1 MSFFES
7 EKSVIQVSGSALTHN
22 LNLIKGKVD
31 RDCQVMPVIKSDAYG
46 HGILETARLFE
57 NMSTWGFGIYE
68 MEEAAILRRSG
79 IEATLFMLSGLLGEG
94 AEKVLEFDLTLGVV
108 SLDELEELES
118 RAQTHGKR
126 VKVHLK
132 VDTGMSRFGM
142 KPHEIYLAAKERE
155 RFSHLEFEGIYSH
168 FACADEQD
176 HAANERQ
183 LRLFKDVIHQV
194 RLSGWHPRFIHMA
207 NSAAIMFNKESHFN
221 LVRPGIAIYGA
232 LSRNG
237 EARPCSG
244 LMQAMSF
251 SSQIVHIKDLPK
263 GACISYGHTFRA
275 KGPIRAALVPVGY
288 DNGYMRKLSNS
299 AEVLVKGRRCP
310 VLGNVCMKTIV
321 VDVTKVPDCRVG
333 DEVVLMGEQGQEMVS
348 AVELAQK
355 ASTISYELLCLLGK
369 LNRRILLKG

>member
-7 EKSVIQVSGSALTHN
+7 EKSVIQVSGSALAHN

-94 AEKVLEFDLTLGVV
+94 AEKVLEFDLTPGVV
-108 SLDELEELES
+108 SLDELNELETKA
-118 RAQTHGKR
+118 RIHGKR

-142 KPHEIYLAAKERE
+142 KPDEIYWAAKERE
-155 RFSHLEFEGIYSH
+155 SFGHLEFEGIYSH
-168 FACADEQD
+168 FACADEPD

-183 LRLFKDVIHQV
+183 LRLFKDVIDQV
-194 RLSGWHPRFIHMA
+194 KLSGWHPKFIHMA

-232 LSRNG
+232 LSGNG
-237 EARPCSG
+237 EARPYPG

-251 SSQIVHIKDLPK
+251 SSRIVHIKDLPK

-288 DNGYMRKLSNS
+288 DNGYMRRLSNN
-299 AEVLVKGRRCP
+299 ADVLIGGRRCP

-333 DEVVLMGEQGQEMVS
+333 DEVVLMGRQDQEMVS

-369 LNRRILLKG
+369 LNRRIFLKG

>member
-1 MSFFES
+1 MSFFKS
-7 EKSVIQVSGSALTHN
+7 EKSVIQVSGRALAHN
-22 LNLIKGKVD
+22 LNLIKQKVGGEC
-31 RDCQVMPVIKSDAYG
+31 RVMPVIKSDAYG

-57 NMSTWGFGIYE
+57 TRSIWGFGIYE

-94 AEKVLEFDLTLGVV
+94 AEKVLEFDLTPGTV
-108 SLDELEELES
+108 SLNELEELETKT
-118 RAQTHGKR
+118 RIHGKR

-142 KPHEIYLAAKERE
+142 KPDEIYWAAKNRNL
-155 RFSHLEFEGIYSH
+155 FSHLEFEGLYSH
-168 FACADEQD
+168 FACADEPD

-183 LRLFKDVIHQV
+183 LKLFRDVIDQV
-194 RLSGWHPRFIHMA
+194 RLAGWHPKFIHMA
-207 NSAAIMFNKESHFN
+207 NSAAIMFNKKSHFN

-237 EARPCSG
+237 EARPYPG

-275 KGPIRAALVPVGY
+275 KGPTRTALVPVGY
-288 DNGYMRKLSNS
+288 DNGYMRRLSND
-299 AEVLVKGRRCP
+299 ADVLIGGRRCP

-333 DEVVLMGEQGQEMVS
+333 AKVVLMGGQGQEMVS

-369 LNRRILLKG
+369 LNRRIFLKG

>member
-7 EKSVIQVSGSALTHN
+7 EKSVIQVSGSALAHN
-22 LNLIKGKVD
+22 LNLIKEKVG
-31 RDCQVMPVIKSDAYG
+31 RECQVMPVIKSDAYG

-57 NMSTWGFGIYE
+57 NMSPWGFGIYE

-94 AEKVLEFDLTLGVV
+94 AEKVLEFDLRLGAV
-108 SLDELEELES
+108 SLDELEELETKA
-118 RAQTHGKR
+118 RIHGKGI
-126 VKVHLK
+126 KVHLK

-142 KPHEIYLAAKERE
+142 KPDEIYWAAKERE
-155 RFSHLEFEGIYSH
+155 RFSHLEFEGLYSH
-168 FACADEQD
+168 FACADEPD

-183 LRLFKDVIHQV
+183 LRLFKNLIDQV
-194 RLSGWHPRFIHMA
+194 RLSGWHPKFFHMA
-207 NSAAIMFNKESHFN
+207 NSAAIMFNRESHFN

-237 EARPCSG
+237 EARPYPG
-244 LMQAMSF
+244 LRQAMSF
-251 SSQIVHIKDLPK
+251 SSQIVQIKDLPK

-299 AEVLVKGRRCP
+299 ADVLIGGRRCL

-333 DEVVLMGEQGQEMVS
+333 AKVVLMGGQGQEMVS

-369 LNRRILLKG
+369 LNRRIFLKG